1 MPVKIAIA
9 DDKPLIINGIKTML
23 KNCKWLSVVFTVQNE
38 NELLTKLELLLP
50 DILLLDILFSN
61 ADNVDLCKTI
71 KKKHPSLD
79 IIVLTDH
86 KEPFLIKKAI
96 QNGALGYV
104 LKNTD
109 SKNLIRAIGS
119 VSRQEQFL
127 DDCLKQTILDDIL
140 SKKKNHLSQV
150 FLTHRECEILAL
162 IAQGLSNQK
171 IADKLFISL
180 RTVETHRLNICK
192 KLNVKN
198 TAGLMKEAFLRGFV

>member
-1 MPVKIAIA
+1 MEIKIAIA

-23 KNCKWLSVVFTVQNE
+23 KSCKELSVIFTAQNE
-38 NELLTKLELLLP
+38 KELFTKLELLVP
-50 DILLLDILFSN
+50 HVLLLDILFSN
-61 ADNVDLCKTI
+61 ADDIDLFKRI
-71 KKKHPSLD
+71 KQEYPLIN

-109 SKNLIRAIGS
+109 SKNLIKAIGS

-127 DDCLKQTILDDIL
+127 DDCLKQAILDDVL
-140 SKKKNHLSQV
+140 LKKATLKTQA
-150 FLTHRECEILAL
+150 FLTHRECEVLAL
-162 IAQGLSNQK
+162 IAQELSNQE
-171 IADKLFISL
+171 IANKLFISL
-180 RTVETHRLNICK
+180 RTVETHRFNISK